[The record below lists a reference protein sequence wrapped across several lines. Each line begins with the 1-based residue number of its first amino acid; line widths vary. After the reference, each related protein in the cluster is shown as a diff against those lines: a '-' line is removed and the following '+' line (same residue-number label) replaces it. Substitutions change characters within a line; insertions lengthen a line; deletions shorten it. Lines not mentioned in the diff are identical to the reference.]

1 MTEDVV
7 YEYKS
12 QNVMIS
18 DVDLDLHSVLSET
31 DVEDDWDD
39 DSLTTVTSLD
49 NMSCD
54 SELLSILDGD
64 SGIGAMP
71 DHTDEKHSQLSPC
84 DIKLCDSTNENEMAL
99 DDEGLDLSELELMFT
114 CSESKAIG
122 VPEKQPDYVLFM
134 SLPTVED
141 LQ

>member
-18 DVDLDLHSVLSET
+18 DVDLHSVLSET

-49 NMSCD
+49 NMS
-54 SELLSILDGD
+54 ILDGKLP
-64 SGIGAMP
+64 G
-71 DHTDEKHSQLSPC
+71 DEFPQMVDNKKVKICVVRMIIKCTLTFIDC
-84 DIKLCDSTNENEMAL
+84 D
-99 DDEGLDLSELELMFT
+99 
-114 CSESKAIG
+114 
-122 VPEKQPDYVLFM
+122 
-134 SLPTVED
+134 
-141 LQ
+141 

>member
-12 QNVMIS
+12 QNMMIS

-49 NMSCD
+49 NMSFD
-54 SELLSILDGD
+54 SELLSILDGE
-64 SGIGAMP
+64 MP
-71 DHTDEKHSQLSPC
+71 MCNDEFPQMVDNEKVKHVHC
-84 DIKLCDSTNENEMAL
+84 MT
-99 DDEGLDLSELELMFT
+99 
-114 CSESKAIG
+114 
-122 VPEKQPDYVLFM
+122 Y
-134 SLPTVED
+134 SL
-141 LQ
+141 